1 MAFRRGSSSS
11 LSSRNTNARNSGYRA
26 SVIALLLVSI
36 LAPLV
41 ILASRTTNFLGTGL
55 NYDESSD
62 PSRIEEGKRRSALEA
77 IEAFFFLKRFLI
89 LSLQVQ
95 KKLDL

>member
-11 LSSRNTNARNSGYRA
+11 LSSRSNNARNSGYKA

-41 ILASRTTNFLGTGL
+41 ILASRTTNFLGTGT
-55 NYDESSD
+55 E
-62 PSRIEEGKRRSALEA
+62 IALRA
-77 IEAFFFLKRFLI
+77 
-89 LSLQVQ
+89 Q
-95 KKLDL
+95 